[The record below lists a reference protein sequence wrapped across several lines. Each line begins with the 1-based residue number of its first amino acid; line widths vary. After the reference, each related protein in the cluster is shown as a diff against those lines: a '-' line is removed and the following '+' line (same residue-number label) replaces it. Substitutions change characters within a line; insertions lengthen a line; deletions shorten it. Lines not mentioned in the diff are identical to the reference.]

1 MAKLNRE
8 EMEALYNLF
17 RVAALEDQ
25 RSYYRYRV
33 RRNRSAA
40 RQVNLYRALFSLL
53 TGLSSALAGLL
64 IATAPQETLNACNLG
79 FVEAIAQVQ
88 QAAPD
93 ADLSGVQSTEDV
105 DCAVFNVAV
114 PLLLIVA
121 VMAPAI
127 GAAFTTLGDLYQWD
141 RLTDIYDAAMENL
154 EVADAQ
160 SPLPEMEDD
169 VYWASL
175 LAYTE
180 GTLSVMRDETAQW
193 GQLIKTPEQLQKYVE
208 AALERGQPDSGSS
221 GAPGIPGTPGAG

>member
-8 EMEALYNLF
+8 EMNALYNVF
-17 RVAALEDQ
+17 RVSALEDQ

-33 RRNRSAA
+33 KRNRDAA
-40 RQVNLYRALFSLL
+40 RQVNMYRAFFSLL
-53 TGLSSALAGLL
+53 TGLASALAGLFVSTAASQGTL
-64 IATAPQETLNACNLG
+64 QACDLNRLSVIAE
-79 FVEAIAQVQ
+79 VQ
-88 QAAPD
+88 QAMPD
-93 ADLSGVQSTEDV
+93 TEINIADNAGEANCGLVNIG
-105 DCAVFNVAV
+105 V

-141 RLTDIYDAAMENL
+141 RLTEVYDAAMENL

-160 SPLPEMEDD
+160 SPLEEMGDD

-208 AALERGQPDSGSS
+208 AALERTQEQKDEGNNSS
-221 GAPGIPGTPGAG
+221 LTGG

>member
-8 EMEALYNLF
+8 EMHALYEVF
-17 RVAALEDQ
+17 RVSALEDQ

-33 RRNRSAA
+33 QRNRNAA
-40 RQVNLYRALFSLL
+40 RQVNVYRALFSLL

-64 IATAPQETLNACNLG
+64 IATAAAQGTLQDCDLNRLA
-79 FVEAIAQVQ
+79 AIAEVQ
-88 QAAPD
+88 QAMPD
-93 ADLSGVQSTEDV
+93 TEITIAEGAEDANCGLV
-105 DCAVFNVAV
+105 NVAV

-141 RLTDIYDAAMENL
+141 RLTDIYDAAAENL

-175 LAYTE
+175 LAYAE

-193 GQLIKTPEQLQKYVE
+193 GQLIKTPEQLQKYVD
-208 AALERGQPDSGSS
+208 AALERGVPNNGGDN
-221 GAPGIPGTPGAG
+221 PPGTG